1 MARLDPHSFAD
12 LEQGQVKELVWRAKV
27 LFAEQRLESEATL
40 LLDREESG
48 PLDLDSRGLLIH
60 SVVDGAGRELAFEI
74 GATEGFM
81 GERLRVQRSHPT
93 QVVTLRYATG
103 PGASALQ
110 WLEPSNTAG
119 GVHPYMFSQC
129 QAIHAR
135 SIVPLQDTPKARFT
149 FSAEITVPEP
159 LVVVMAAAPGQS
171 TKGDG
176 GWRTFGFH
184 MPQAIP
190 SYLLALA
197 VGDIVWLDLGPR
209 TRVYA
214 EPAMLEASAFEFSD
228 AEAMLHA
235 AEDLFG
241 PYRWERFDF
250 LVMPPAFPYGG
261 MENPRLTF
269 LTPTLLAGDKS
280 MVNVL
285 AHELAH
291 SWTGNL
297 VTNATMNDF
306 WLNEGFTVW
315 AERRILERLEGAE
328 FAALHSNLG
337 WNGLQGA
344 LQQFGEGSVWSWL
357 HTNMAGV
364 DPDEVYSLVP
374 YEKGYLFVL
383 LMERLV
389 GRQRFDTFIKAY
401 IDHFKFQS
409 ITTQEFVEFLEQQ
422 MPGLL
427 EQAQGE
433 LWLHGPGIPANA
445 PKSESTRVATVTE
458 ALAAYKQ
465 SGQLPLAQSKGWK
478 SEEWVLFLQG
488 LERPLSVDACGK
500 LDGAFAFT
508 TNGNSEIL
516 CHWLVIAAASGFQPA
531 LPAMEAFLKRVGRG
545 KYLKPLYKA
554 LMGNPETAAFG
565 RRVFNEAKSGYHPIM
580 RDGLGGLMG

>member
-12 LEQGQVKELVWRAKV
+12 LEQGRVKELVWRAKV
-27 LFAEQRLESEATL
+27 RFDTQCLEARATL
-40 LLDREESG
+40 MFDREADG
-48 PLDLDSRGLLIH
+48 PLDLDCRGLLIERI
-60 SVVDGAGRELAFEI
+60 VDGSGTELSFEV
-74 GATEGFM
+74 GPTEGFM
-81 GERLRVQRSHPT
+81 GQRLLVQRKAPT
-93 QVVTLRYATG
+93 SVITVTYKTG
-103 PGASALQ
+103 PNASALQ

-149 FSAEITVPEP
+149 FSAEITVPDP
-159 LVVVMAAAPGQS
+159 LVVVMAASPGHVTQ
-171 TKGDG
+171 GAN
-176 GWRTFGFH
+176 GWRTYGFE

-197 VGDIVWLDLGPR
+197 VGDIVFKDLGPR

-214 EPAMLEASAFEFSD
+214 EPDMLEASAYEFAG
-228 AEAMLHA
+228 AEAMLNA
-235 AEDLFG
+235 AEELFG

-269 LTPTLLAGDKS
+269 LTPTLLAGDRS

-315 AERRILERLEGAE
+315 AERRILEQLEGTE
-328 FAALHSNLG
+328 FAALHATLG

-344 LQQFGEGSVWSWL
+344 LQQFGEGSPWSWL

-374 YEKGYLFVL
+374 YEKGFLFVL
-383 LMERLV
+383 LLEKLV
-389 GRQRFDTFIKAY
+389 GRERFDGFIKRY
-401 IDHFKFQS
+401 IENFSFCS
-409 ITTQEFVEFLEQQ
+409 ITTEEFVEFLENE

-427 EQAQGE
+427 TKAEGE
-433 LWLHGPGIPANA
+433 TWLHGPGVPENA
-445 PKSESTRVATVTE
+445 PRLESSRVATVAE
-458 ALAAYKQ
+458 ALKAYRA
-465 SGQLPLAQSKGWK
+465 GGTLPVSQASGWK

-488 LERPLSVDACGK
+488 LERPLPLPACAALDA
-500 LDGAFAFT
+500 AFSFT
-508 TNGNSEIL
+508 SNGNSEIL
-516 CHWLVIAAASGFQPA
+516 CHWLVIAAASGYEPA
-531 LPAMEAFLKRVGRG
+531 LPTAEAFLKRVGRG
-545 KYLKPLYKA
+545 KYLKPLYRA
-554 LMGNPETAAFG
+554 LLGNPATAAFG
-565 RRVFNEAKSGYHPIM
+565 RRVFSEAKAGYHPII
-580 RDGLGGLMG
+580 RDGMAQLMA